1 MSTGPLLPLGGTGPL
16 ALPQAPVA
24 TSAGPLANPAFLRL
38 WLAQGTSQVGDRVHQ
53 LALMWW
59 TIQATGSLA
68 MTGIVLIATTLPAVL
83 LGPVAGAL
91 ADRVPRKPL
100 MLACDGLRAL
110 VTLLLAVLAL
120 IGDLSFP
127 VVVVCSAALA
137 SLTAIFTPAN
147 MATVPSVV
155 PQEDLLKANSLL
167 ETTMHGAGLLGP
179 ALGGLIVA
187 VFGPAGAFGFN
198 ALSFVGSALALLGI
212 RFPPPA
218 PGAVAESF
226 FASMKAGFRLLGAQ
240 PTIGGLLGCFAVLN
254 FFSISI
260 LLFLPYFAKTVFQVG
275 AAGLGVMEAAIATG
289 MLLGALS
296 AGKLGGGR
304 KRFPVILTAVLG
316 TCATFVVMGAVP
328 LYPLFLAMLAV
339 TGALFGGMNVVVM
352 AFFQERV
359 PPAEMGRFMGLLTS
373 VVFALMPVSNG
384 VFGALSGAVAPSQL
398 LMINGGCIGA
408 IAFLLFLVPG
418 LRHE

>member
-1 MSTGPLLPLGGTGPL
+1 MTTGPLLPLGGTGPL
-16 ALPQAPVA
+16 AVPQSPVG
-24 TSAGPLANPAFLRL
+24 TSSGPLANAAFRNL
-38 WLAQGTSQVGDRVHQ
+38 WLAQGTSQLGDRVYQ

-59 TIQATGSLA
+59 TIQTTGSLA
-68 MTGIVLIATTLPAVL
+68 KTGLVLIATTLPAVL

-91 ADRVPRKPL
+91 ADRVLRKPL

-110 VTLLLAVLAL
+110 LTGLIAVLAL

-127 VVVVCSAALA
+127 VLVIASALLA
-137 SLTAIFTPAN
+137 ALTAIFNPAN

-167 ETTMHGAGLLGP
+167 ETTMHGAGLVGP
-179 ALGGLIVA
+179 ALGGGIVA
-187 VFGPAGAFGFN
+187 AVGPAGAFAFN
-198 ALSFVGSALALLGI
+198 ALSFVGSALALLGV

-218 PGAVAESF
+218 RGAHGEPF
-226 FASMKAGFRLLGAQ
+226 LESMKAGFRLLGAQ

-275 AAGLGVMEAAIATG
+275 APGLGVMEAAIAAG
-289 MLLGALS
+289 MFTGALA
-296 AGKLGGGR
+296 AGKLGAGR
-304 KRFPVILTAVLG
+304 RRFPVILGAILG
-316 TCATFVVMGAVP
+316 TAATFLGMGAFP
-328 LYPLFLAMLAV
+328 IYGLFLVLLAV

-359 PPAEMGRFMGLLTS
+359 PPTEMGRFMGLLTS

-384 VFGALSGAVAPSQL
+384 VFGVVSGVVAPGTL
-398 LMINGGCIGA
+398 LLVNGGCIAIIGA
-408 IAFLLFLVPG
+408 LVGLVPG